1 MRRSPRGREAK
12 LSRRSSASHSS
23 NSAPAGRRV
32 GPERV
37 ASGRPNTRE
46 RIEWIGAGSSGPWA
60 RAQPR
65 DDLARLAAR
74 LPQGEGPLAR
84 RRVPLRPDSLLGA
97 PGAITEP
104 RRALLELL
112 FMIGGRPQRLSDGRL
127 RSSSPLHLVAW
138 AKSAGRQILAA
149 MAADIG
155 ALVADAPR
163 DGTGRFRGSNEA
175 GTSLALKALAATWAK
190 RRAPKA
196 PIRFEERKE
205 EVAAEGSLESA
216 LCDAAAMH
224 AMLGAA
230 RLRRTG
236 SQPRALEW
244 ADTASD
250 PAQGW
255 PTTLSAGSLVPCC
268 CGAADAQRGRGRS
281 ALNRRA
287 TRGSLACRCG
297 PISCPAVSLAGIAVR
312 TDARCLAATARIGG
326 RCAPGSADASGMRL
340 AEQSRAAQPGPA
352 VRPDST
358 RSVGVPVRRQRSTPA
373 GEAAPRQPTS
383 DRPSPPVHGTAAHS
397 LRRREP

>member
-1 MRRSPRGREAK
+1 
-12 LSRRSSASHSS
+12 
-23 NSAPAGRRV
+23 
-32 GPERV
+32 
-37 ASGRPNTRE
+37 
-46 RIEWIGAGSSGPWA
+46 
-60 RAQPR
+60 
-65 DDLARLAAR
+65 
-74 LPQGEGPLAR
+74 
-84 RRVPLRPDSLLGA
+84 
-97 PGAITEP
+97 
-104 RRALLELL
+104 
-112 FMIGGRPQRLSDGRL
+112 
-127 RSSSPLHLVAW
+127 
-138 AKSAGRQILAA
+138 
-149 MAADIG
+149 
-155 ALVADAPR
+155 
-163 DGTGRFRGSNEA
+163 
-175 GTSLALKALAATWAK
+175 
-190 RRAPKA
+190 
-196 PIRFEERKE
+196 
-205 EVAAEGSLESA
+205 
-216 LCDAAAMH
+216 MH

-255 PTTLSAGSLVPCC
+255 PTTLSAGSLVQCC

-281 ALNRRA
+281 ALNRRT

-326 RCAPGSADASGMRL
+326 RCAPGSADASGMHL
-340 AEQSRAAQPGPA
+340 AEQSRAAQPRPA